1 VSIGKARF
9 RPASAAGGKS
19 GRETGMD
26 VDISKV
32 MTYEIKKEMADRYFG
47 FRKLIDE
54 DKQEL
59 SRLIRHH
66 TLTSEQKIV
75 VDLARIY
82 MLLRERSLIKR
93 FLELV
98 GLEEELFYDE
108 YMVSSPTIRARVFT
122 GIHARGLTRSGRFK
136 NLLLGCYDQLVAHVD
151 QYREKF
157 GELLDTRE
165 FINEEINLF
174 YRKNDLSSMLG
185 FLRQLDAQDEGGLA
199 GPIMPGKDDD
209 IAAKLKVEP
218 AEAIEHQLPMIPPL
232 VPAAQIRGEL
242 KKLADEALRLHPDGF
257 ALAG

>member
-1 VSIGKARF
+1 
-9 RPASAAGGKS
+9 
-19 GRETGMD
+19 MD

-59 SRLIRHH
+59 DRKIRQQS
-66 TLTSEQKIV
+66 LTSEQKIV

-82 MLLRERSLIKR
+82 MLLKERSLIRR

-98 GLEEELFYDE
+98 GLEQELFYDE

-136 NLLLGCYDQLVAHVD
+136 NLLLGCYDLLVTHVE

-165 FINEEINLF
+165 FINEEIKLF

-199 GPIMPGKDDD
+199 GPIMIGTDDD
-209 IAAKLKVEP
+209 MAARLKVEP
-218 AEAIEHQLPMIPPL
+218 AAAIEHQLPMIPPL
-232 VPAAQIRGEL
+232 VPTSQIRGEL
-242 KKLADEALRLHPDGF
+242 KKLADEALQLHPDGF
-257 ALAG
+257 ALAN

>member
-1 VSIGKARF
+1 
-9 RPASAAGGKS
+9 
-19 GRETGMD
+19 MD

-82 MLLRERSLIKR
+82 ILLRERSLIKR

-136 NLLLGCYDQLVAHVD
+136 NLLLGCYDQLVTHVD

-199 GPIMPGKDDD
+199 GPIMPGTDDD

-218 AEAIEHQLPMIPPL
+218 AEPIEHQLPMIPPL
-232 VPAAQIRGEL
+232 VPTSQIRGEL
-242 KKLADEALRLHPDGF
+242 KKLADEALRLQPDGF
-257 ALAG
+257 AIAG